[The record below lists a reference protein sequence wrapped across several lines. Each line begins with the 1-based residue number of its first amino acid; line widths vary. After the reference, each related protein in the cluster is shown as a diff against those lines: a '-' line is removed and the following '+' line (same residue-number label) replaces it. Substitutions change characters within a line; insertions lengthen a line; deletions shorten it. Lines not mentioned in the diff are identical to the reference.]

1 MLRKLGPF
9 VALCAIA
16 LISQA
21 VSSAAEF
28 EGIQQGADWL
38 VTQTGT
44 FFVIGGV
51 NVPLMGVPDPL
62 FNGADTIIQRLS
74 DLNVPDVA
82 GSTATTNLHMLE
94 LQLQSTAP
102 VNIGGSFFDVFV
114 NLNPAIPTTGTLTLT
129 QTVSGEGIP
138 EGTFT
143 SFFDVFF
150 TLTFKQGG
158 VTVPCPIGAT
168 APNCNLELTLTGS
181 GQWTDDV
188 PGVWLVGSVTESH
201 PGSGVHMARQIPT
214 APEPASGLVFATG
227 LAGVVA
233 LVNRKRRR

>member
-1 MLRKLGPF
+1 M
-9 VALCAIA
+9 VLCTIA

-28 EGIQQGADWL
+28 EGIQAGADWL
-38 VTQTGT
+38 VTQPGT
-44 FFVIGGV
+44 FFVIGGIT
-51 NVPLMGVPDPL
+51 VPLIGVADPR

-74 DLNVPDVA
+74 DLNVPDIA
-82 GSTATTNLHMLE
+82 GSTATTSLHMLE

-102 VNIGGSFFDVFV
+102 VNIGGNFFDVFV
-114 NLNPAIPTTGTLTLT
+114 NLNPATQTNGTLTLV
-129 QTVSGEGIP
+129 QIVSGEGIP

-150 TLTFKQGG
+150 TLTFKQNG

-168 APNCNLELTLTGS
+168 APNCNLELTLTGA

-188 PGVWLVGSVTESH
+188 PGVWMVGQVIESH
-201 PGSGVHMARQIPT
+201 PGSGVHMAQQIPT
-214 APEPASGLVFATG
+214 GPEPASSILFGAG
-227 LAGVVA
+227 LAGIIM